1 MMNSIKRH
9 LLFLS
14 TVTYLLLALF
24 VLLGQQ
30 AYAGGGPGEAGTGG
44 SINYGCSANKP
55 PSNHNKLN
63 VESITSNY
71 AQNATKLVNDEDPC
85 TVWSNEFNQFP
96 QADFL
101 AITLKSAAHVSWVY
115 VDQYEGAS
123 GGLFSFD
130 LQYFNGNDWKGAGR
144 YKPTKKR
151 FLINLNATSFKSVVA
166 QMWRITNFKYIGGKP
181 VGVAGIYEFGLYG
194 YDKPL
199 VINKLQGER
208 RKLLDK
214 AIVDECFVEVGS
226 ALNQYPFKGNCADQ
240 PKKNEAYVWGM
251 TQFGDNL
258 FYGTGA
264 NVMCL
269 AIESFIQYVEPI
281 DNRPGDLVCE
291 FGENSR
297 TSSSGKSWGDW
308 RPPSIWMYNKKTGVK
323 KRLVLPSMQ
332 APGGPLLLTSTGIRF
347 AGVHPAGIVFMG
359 GPNVQTD
366 GINLF
371 AFNGRT
377 GQLIGGKHLD
387 NGYSNIRKMTVT
399 SDGNLYFGFGNS
411 EGAIKRGGAVG
422 RWTGNLQEIFTGNT
436 TTLFD
441 FEIVAQN
448 LDGGATEL
456 AEHDGRLYVSTWPD
470 RTKSYPRGSNTGGIW
485 MSPPL
490 PLSTADARNG
500 NGWNKVWS
508 AGEYEPDPLVA
519 GTMGAG
525 ALHSFGGW
533 LYWGTMHVPAS
544 AYQIWITKYGEPKGE
559 HADLKKRVILEN
571 LWREVSIFRGKS
583 FRTSQQKRQLLYG
596 GSAVFDKRPDSV
608 NEKRLI
614 KYQGGVPGNGEYRV
628 HTCTTNPKASC
639 NRMSTRG
646 NRIDDVMK
654 WTNRKNLMG
663 LSPVYGRGGFG
674 NEWNNYTWTM
684 AVYNNDLYIGTMDH
698 SQIALEDSLIA
709 ESEYERRSRKGGEL
723 HKIDNAGVGAFPVSI
738 NGLGNHTNYGFRT
751 MVADEKNLYLGTANN
766 ANLNVEKGGWELL
779 RVTAQH
785 LD

>member
-1 MMNSIKRH
+1 MTNLIKTH
-9 LLFLS
+9 VAFLKTITCLSLVLSLFI
-14 TVTYLLLALF
+14 
-24 VLLGQQ
+24 GQQ
-30 AYAGGGPGEAGTGG
+30 VYAGGGPGPAGASG
-44 SINYGCSANKP
+44 SIVYGCSANKSP
-55 PSNHNKLN
+55 AKFNKLDI
-63 VESITSNY
+63 ERITSNY
-71 AQNATKLVNDEDPC
+71 AKNSVALTNDEDPC
-85 TVWSNEFNQFP
+85 TLWNNEFNDFP
-96 QADFL
+96 QADYI
-101 AITLKSAAHVSWVY
+101 AITLESAAKVSLVY

-123 GGLFSFD
+123 GGLLSLD
-130 LQYFNGNDWKGAGR
+130 LQYFNGKDWRNAGR
-144 YKPTKKR
+144 YRPTKKR
-151 FLINLNATSFKSVVA
+151 FSINLDATRFNNVVA
-166 QMWRITNFKYIGGKP
+166 QMWRITNFKYIGGQP

-194 YDKPL
+194 YKEA
-199 VINKLQGER
+199 VTINKLDGER

-214 AIVDECFVEVGS
+214 AVVDECFVSVGS
-226 ALNQYPFKGNCADQ
+226 PHNEYPFKGGCADQ
-240 PKKNEAYVWGM
+240 PKKNEAYIWGM

-269 AIESFIQYVEPI
+269 AIESFIQFVEPI

-297 TSSSGKSWGDW
+297 TSASGKSWGDW
-308 RPPSIWMYNKKTGVK
+308 RPPSIWMYNKITGVK
-323 KRLVLPSMQ
+323 KRLVIPSMQ

-399 SDGNLYFGFGNS
+399 TDGNLYFGFGNS
-411 EGAIKRGGAVG
+411 EGAIELGGAVG
-422 RWTGNLQEIFTGNT
+422 RWTGNLQEIFSGNT
-436 TTLFD
+436 TSLFD
-441 FEIVAQN
+441 FEIVATN

-470 RTKSYPRGSNTGGIW
+470 RTKSYPRGRNTGGVW
-485 MSPPL
+485 MSPRL
-490 PLSTADARNG
+490 PLTTADAGRG
-500 NGWNKVWS
+500 NNWKKIWS

-525 ALHSFGGW
+525 ALKSFGGW
-533 LYWGTMHVPAS
+533 LYWGTMHVPAT
-544 AYQIWITKYGEPKGE
+544 AYKIWITKYGEPTGE

-571 LWREVSIFRGKS
+571 LWREVSIFRGKT
-583 FRTSQQKRQLLYG
+583 FGAPKQKIQLLYG

-614 KYQGGVPGNGEYRV
+614 KYQGGVPGIGQYRV

-639 NRMSTRG
+639 NRMSTTG

-663 LSPVYGRGGFG
+663 LSPVFGRGGFG

-684 AVYNNDLYIGTMDH
+684 EVYNGDLYIGTMDH
-698 SQIALEDSLIA
+698 SQIALEDSLIVA
-709 ESEYERRSRKGGEL
+709 SDYERRSRKGGEL
-723 HKIDNAGVGAFPVSI
+723 HKIENAGVGAYPVSI
-738 NGLGNHTNYGFRT
+738 NGFGNHTNYGYRT
-751 MVADEKNLYLGTANN
+751 MVADDKSLYLGTANN

-779 RVTAQH
+779 RVTAKH